1 MGVMSANGTWL
12 LCFGTQDIVGGVT
25 EARFSSAS
33 RRSVDR
39 YLSALTDVSRVPGLT
54 GKEFRRV
61 LLQTEVMR
69 IAAVN
74 EGRIP
79 GSVSGARATVG
90 RGYDMATDRK
100 EECVR
105 DFFFCADR
113 WSCGVAECPP
123 GNANGVPPM
132 VRAKRPQPDRLSG
145 GMGSKHQG
153 GELCKRDEYNPTKAG

>member
-61 LLQTEVMR
+61 LLQTEV
-69 IAAVN
+69 V
-74 EGRIP
+74 
-79 GSVSGARATVG
+79 
-90 RGYDMATDRK
+90 
-100 EECVR
+100 VR
-105 DFFFCADR
+105 LFIGTQNR
-113 WSCGVAECPP
+113 LVALHSALFP
-123 GNANGVPPM
+123 
-132 VRAKRPQPDRLSG
+132 RL
-145 GMGSKHQG
+145 
-153 GELCKRDEYNPTKAG
+153 T

>member
-1 MGVMSANGTWL
+1 M
-12 LCFGTQDIVGGVT
+12 
-25 EARFSSAS
+25 
-33 RRSVDR
+33 DR

-90 RGYDMATDRK
+90 RGYDIATDRK

-105 DFFFCADR
+105 DFFFL
-113 WSCGVAECPP
+113 CGPL
-123 GNANGVPPM
+123 GV
-132 VRAKRPQPDRLSG
+132 
-145 GMGSKHQG
+145 
-153 GELCKRDEYNPTKAG
+153 

>member
-1 MGVMSANGTWL
+1 MSANGTWL

-33 RRSVDR
+33 RSSVER

-69 IAAVN
+69 IVAVN

-90 RGYDMATDRK
+90 RGYDIATDRK

-105 DFFFCADR
+105 DFFCSDR

-123 GNANGVPPM
+123 DVQYHSSQLGLLETVGYS
-132 VRAKRPQPDRLSG
+132 RG
-145 GMGSKHQG
+145 
-153 GELCKRDEYNPTKAG
+153 

>member
-90 RGYDMATDRK
+90 RGYDIATDRK

-105 DFFFCADR
+105 DFFVRTVGRVASPSVPLTYNIIVASWDCWRR
-113 WSCGVAECPP
+113 WGT
-123 GNANGVPPM
+123 
-132 VRAKRPQPDRLSG
+132 R
-145 GMGSKHQG
+145 G
-153 GELCKRDEYNPTKAG
+153 GETGKCEWCPSHG

>member
-79 GSVSGARATVG
+79 GSVSGARVTVG
-90 RGYDMATDRK
+90 RGYDIATDRK

-105 DFFFCADR
+105 DFFFFCADR
-113 WSCGVAECPP
+113 WACGVAECPP
-123 GNANGVPPM
+123 DVQCHSNQLGLLETVGYS
-132 VRAKRPQPDRLSG
+132 RG
-145 GMGSKHQG
+145 
-153 GELCKRDEYNPTKAG
+153 

>member
-1 MGVMSANGTWL
+1 MSANGTWL

-79 GSVSGARATVG
+79 GSVSGARVTVG
-90 RGYDMATDRK
+90 RGYDIATDRK

-105 DFFFCADR
+105 DFFFLFFL
-113 WSCGVAECPP
+113 CGPL
-123 GNANGVPPM
+123 GVWRRRVSP
-132 VRAKRPQPDRLSG
+132 
-145 GMGSKHQG
+145 
-153 GELCKRDEYNPTKAG
+153 